1 MSGFW
6 VSLIVLTVGVV
17 GGIAYGVLRGLALWR
32 RLKRTGRAF
41 GSEADRISDAVA
53 SISDQ
58 LERAS
63 ESSAALGRA
72 TEQLARSRAALD
84 VQLAAVREA
93 RATVRRTFWF
103 LPGV

>member
-6 VSLIVLTVGVV
+6 ASLIVLAAGFVA
-17 GGIAYGVLRGLALWR
+17 GIAYGVLRGLALWR
-32 RLKRTGRAF
+32 QLRRTGGAF
-41 GSEADRISDAVA
+41 GTEADRISDSVA
-53 SISDQ
+53 SISDH
-58 LERAS
+58 LDRAS
-63 ESSAALGRA
+63 KSSDALARA

-93 RATVRRTFWF
+93 RAAVRRAFWF

>member
-6 VSLIVLTVGVV
+6 ASLVVLAAGVV

-32 RLKRTGRAF
+32 QLKRTGRAF

-63 ESSAALGRA
+63 KSSAALARA
-72 TEQLARSRAALD
+72 TAELARSRAALD

-93 RATVRRTFWF
+93 RAAVRRAFWF
-103 LPGV
+103 LPGA